1 MWQFIILFSL
11 QHVKFGYTI
20 DWDMHNILGM
30 EEFLK
35 ITEMCAWILS
45 WEKFYKWKW
54 IIWM

>member
-11 QHVKFGYTI
+11 QHVKFGYTV